1 MIKATKLWMQTT
13 KSKCFTAWVI
23 FSQIKKQ
30 ENQIKEQHKNR
41 VKKMNE
47 FLNIAKQ
54 RLKEKQTQEEELK
67 MNRLTS
73 LIDQDKILSEKLS
86 VISDNNK
93 SSTKNNEIQKPIS
106 MSSSSPSLENK
117 PLEIETPSTVKS
129 SSLAIPNKNST
140 KKTTKTISSIKKFK
154 STKPKITKADKKF
167 CE

>member
-1 MIKATKLWMQTT
+1 
-13 KSKCFTAWVI
+13 
-23 FSQIKKQ
+23 
-30 ENQIKEQHKNR
+30 
-41 VKKMNE
+41 MNE

-167 CE
+167 CEGPYLII